1 MMRIASK
8 LTAIGAMAA
17 LFAGLSVA
25 TPAQADCD
33 GCGAGIAA
41 GIIGG
46 AMLGAAIAN
55 SDQPHYYRRCWIEHR
70 AIYDE
75 DGDYL
80 GRRRVRVCR

>member
-1 MMRIASK
+1 MRIVTK
-8 LTAIGAMAA
+8 MTAMAAVAA
-17 LFAGLSVA
+17 LFAGLSVT
-25 TPAQADCD
+25 TPARADCD

-55 SDQPHYYRRCWIEHR
+55 SDHPRYYRHCWIEHR